1 MLAGM
6 LLVGTLLAG
15 TLLAGKLLAGMVLE
29 LGCKD
34 PEPDSKEEVNFA
46 QDED

>member
-1 MLAGM
+1 
-6 LLVGTLLAG
+6 
-15 TLLAGKLLAGMVLE
+15 MVLE